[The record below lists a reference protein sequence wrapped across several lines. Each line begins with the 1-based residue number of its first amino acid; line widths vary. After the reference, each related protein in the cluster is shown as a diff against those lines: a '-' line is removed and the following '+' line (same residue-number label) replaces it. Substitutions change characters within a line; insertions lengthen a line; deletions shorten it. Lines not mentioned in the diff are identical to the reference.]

1 MTRAWL
7 VRAGRHG
14 ERETLALE
22 QGLAVVGWPE
32 LQDLSGHA
40 TRASLMDALRQAFP
54 DDGTKQLLN
63 WQAQLWA
70 FLHTISEGDLA
81 VLPLKTS
88 PAVAIGQVTGS
99 YTYRPDL
106 PPDAR
111 HTRPVKWLLGAFLTV
126 CEVKCHDAARRLDS
140 LVQAGRD
147 PGWAGPGALLA
158 GAVRETDATPSDE
171 ETSSVDIERYAAD
184 QISARIAER
193 FAGHGLARLVE
204 AIFAARGM
212 TTWRS
217 PEGPDGGVDVLVGS
231 GPLGIPPASASRSSL
246 PARQSRSASCANFKV
261 SSVG

>member
-1 MTRAWL
+1 MATAMIVAMPVLAAGPTPRSKTRWAGVMTRAWL

-111 HTRPVKWLLGAFLTV
+111 HTRPVKWLA
-126 CEVKCHDAARRLDS
+126 
-140 LVQAGRD
+140 
-147 PGWAGPGALLA
+147 
-158 GAVRETDATPSDE
+158 TD
-171 ETSSVDIERYAAD
+171 
-184 QISARIAER
+184 
-193 FAGHGLARLVE
+193 
-204 AIFAARGM
+204 
-212 TTWRS
+212 
-217 PEGPDGGVDVLVGS
+217 
-231 GPLGIPPASASRSSL
+231 L
-246 PARQSRSASCANFKV
+246 PAP
-261 SSVG
+261 SSPRTCSTRWAPF